1 MIYRFKN
8 LFIFIVIIFIS
19 GCSIYSFKGSLPANV
34 ATIYISPVINS
45 TSEYMLSNMLNEK
58 INEQLIRKNILK
70 VTEFYS
76 SDSKLDVAIKLV
88 EDVPSSYLSNIDSYE
103 VIKQWKLNVKINIIW
118 LNNSENDI
126 ILDKDFTEWAMYDNS
141 GLDIGSDGIDNDAD
155 GLVDTEDSDEYG
167 SSREAALRI
176 VANSITNRIIEELI
190 SNW

>member
-34 ATIYISPVINS
+34 DTIYISPIINS

-88 EDVPSSYLSNIDSYE
+88 EDVPSSYLSNINSYE
-103 VIKQWKLNVKINIIW
+103 VIKQWKLNVRINIIW
-118 LNNSENDI
+118 LNNYENDI

-155 GLVDTEDSDEYG
+155 GLVDAEDSDEYG

>member
-34 ATIYISPVINS
+34 DTIYISPIINS

-88 EDVPSSYLSNIDSYE
+88 EDVPSSYLSNINSYE
-103 VIKQWKLNVKINIIW
+103 VIKQWKLNVRINIIW
-118 LNNSENDI
+118 LNNYGNDI
-126 ILDKDFTEWAMYDNS
+126 IIDKDFTEWAMYDNS

-155 GLVDTEDSDEYG
+155 GLVDAEDSDEYG

>member
-34 ATIYISPVINS
+34 DTIYISPIINS

-88 EDVPSSYLSNIDSYE
+88 EDVPSSYLSNINSYE
-103 VIKQWKLNVKINIIW
+103 VIKQWKLNVRINIIW
-118 LNNSENDI
+118 LNNYKNDI

-155 GLVDTEDSDEYG
+155 GLVDAEDSDEYG